1 MIKQDNRSPLSN
13 ETDEKIRRLKELL
26 DAPDGQENTDTEQTN
41 AAQSVTVNGNGNVV
55 STGNSKVVLIKTHEK
70 SDIFKTCL
78 LCFLFFSAPF
88 HLKI

>member
-26 DAPDGQENTDTEQTN
+26 DASDGQENTDTEQTN

-78 LCFLFFSAPF
+78 LCFLFF
-88 HLKI
+88 

>member
-1 MIKQDNRSPLSN
+1 MIKQDNRSPISD

-78 LCFLFFSAPF
+78 LCFLFF
-88 HLKI
+88 

>member
-26 DAPDGQENTDTEQTN
+26 DAPDEQENTDTEQKN
-41 AAQSVTVNGNGNVV
+41 AVQSVTVNGNGNVV

-78 LCFLFFSAPF
+78 LCFLFF
-88 HLKI
+88 

>member
-26 DAPDGQENTDTEQTN
+26 DAPDGQENTDTEQKN
-41 AAQSVTVNGNGNVV
+41 AVQSVTVNGNGNVV

-78 LCFLFFSAPF
+78 LCFLFF
-88 HLKI
+88 

>member
-70 SDIFKTCL
+70 SDIFKACL
-78 LCFLFFSAPF
+78 LCFLFF
-88 HLKI
+88 

>member
-26 DAPDGQENTDTEQTN
+26 DASDEQENTDTEQTN

-78 LCFLFFSAPF
+78 LCFLFF
-88 HLKI
+88 

>member
-26 DAPDGQENTDTEQTN
+26 DAPDEQENTDTEQTN

-78 LCFLFFSAPF
+78 LCFLFF
-88 HLKI
+88 

>member
-41 AAQSVTVNGNGNVV
+41 AVQSVTVNGNGNVV

-78 LCFLFFSAPF
+78 LCFLFF
-88 HLKI
+88 

>member
-41 AAQSVTVNGNGNVV
+41 APQSVTVNGNGNVV

-78 LCFLFFSAPF
+78 LCFLFF
-88 HLKI
+88 

>member
-41 AAQSVTVNGNGNVV
+41 AVQSVTVNGNGNVV

-70 SDIFKTCL
+70 LDIFKTCL
-78 LCFLFFSAPF
+78 LCFLFF
-88 HLKI
+88 

>member
-78 LCFLFFSAPF
+78 LCFLFF
-88 HLKI
+88 